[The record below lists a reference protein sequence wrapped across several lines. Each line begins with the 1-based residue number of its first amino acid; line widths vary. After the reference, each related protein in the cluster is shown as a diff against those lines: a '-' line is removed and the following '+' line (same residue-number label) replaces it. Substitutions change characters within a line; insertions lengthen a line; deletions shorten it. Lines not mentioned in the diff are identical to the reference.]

1 MKQPSGNDAVSSTI
15 SSAVTLLVIIFSLC
29 ILPSKAFAVPAC
41 PSPFELKQPSGK
53 TFEARKRG
61 DEWYNWVETKDGYGI
76 YKNTETGNWEY
87 YIPSDEPA
95 KKDTKFRT
103 GRKQDTKKRAIV
115 SEVDPEKLGIPKGL
129 RPPRKEDSRPWKP
142 TKPRISPQIT
152 PHPSPLP
159 QGERE
164 SLLPKEKRE
173 RLGILERTQQKSS
186 TSTAVSGTMHL
197 L

>member
-1 MKQPSGNDAVSSTI
+1 MKGKRSHSVSVLYLI
-15 SSAVTLLVIIFSLC
+15 VLIALAALIFPLEV
-29 ILPSKAFAVPAC
+29 FAVPAC
-41 PSPFELKQPSGK
+41 DRPFELKQPSGK
-53 TFEARKRG
+53 TFEARQRG

-164 SLLPKEKRE
+164 EN
-173 RLGILERTQQKSS
+173 
-186 TSTAVSGTMHL
+186 
-197 L
+197 